1 MKSVI
6 VDIIKEGWEKNLP
19 VQQVIRNIMNATG
32 LHECYAYEQFTKLVF
47 ISKPYNYEIHR

>member
-1 MKSVI
+1 MKKVI

-32 LHECYAYEQFTKLVF
+32 LHECYAYELFTKLVF